1 MATTEM
7 GTGGRSASTRSSRA
21 GRGKRGACAGGDGEG
36 CEVGELLQLLGKPYV
51 MGILYIFHTEPGPHR
66 FGDLQRKLEVSPN
79 TLTER
84 LKELVQAGLLTR
96 TSFNEIPPRVDYDA
110 TPKAEELIP
119 IFQTILEW
127 AQRHSLKP
135 EPAASVTASAKSAS
149 AVAGRT

>member
-1 MATTEM
+1 MRPTGTSTDGRIGATT
-7 GTGGRSASTRSSRA
+7 TGRA
-21 GRGKRGACAGGDGEG
+21 GRGKRGACADADGDR
-36 CEVGELLQLLGKPYV
+36 CEVGEVLQLLGKPYV
-51 MGILYIFHTEPGPHR
+51 MGVLYIFHTEPGPHR

-79 TLTER
+79 TLTVR

-119 IFQTILEW
+119 IFHTIYEW

-135 EPAASVTASAKSAS
+135 EPAG
-149 AVAGRT
+149 AVAANVRSAGAVPGKA